1 MFNFTYHNPVRIFF
15 GKDQLK
21 KVDSQIPANAKIL
34 ITFGGGSAVKSGLL
48 DKVKSVLGSRNYIE
62 FGGIE
67 PNPHYKTLM
76 KAVDIVRNE
85 NIDFMLAVGGGSV
98 LDGTKFIS
106 LASHYEGNAS
116 ELLKM
121 GWGNITSKIIKK
133 VTPFGAILTLP
144 ATGSE
149 MNPGAVISHGN
160 GKFGVMY
167 ELLYPQ
173 FSVLDPTYTFT
184 LPKIQVAN
192 GIVDTFV
199 HTVEQYMTY
208 PVDARIQDRFAEGIL
223 QTLIEIAPK
232 NLNDPENYD
241 ARANLMWS
249 ATQALNGN
257 IGLGVPQDW
266 ATHAIGHE
274 LTALFGIDHGQTL
287 AIIYPALLE
296 VRKNNK
302 RAKLLQYAE
311 RVWQIENED
320 ENEKINQA
328 IQKTKDFFESLGIKT
343 RMSEYGITIQD
354 IPKIIENLQSHGVT
368 KLSETGDLT
377 LDVVEEIL
385 GKAF

>member
-15 GKDQLK
+15 GKDQIK
-21 KVDSQIPANAKIL
+21 KIDTQIPISAKIL
-34 ITFGGGSAVKSGLL
+34 ITYGGGSAVKSGLMEQ
-48 DKVKSVLGSRNYIE
+48 VKSILGNRNYIE

-67 PNPHYKTLM
+67 PNPRYETLM
-76 KAVDIVRNE
+76 KAVELVHSE

-106 LASHYEGNAS
+106 LVSHYEGNAVD
-116 ELLKM
+116 LLKM
-121 GWGNITSKIIKK
+121 GWGNITSKIINK
-133 VTPFGAILTLP
+133 VVPFGAILTLP

-149 MNPGAVISHGN
+149 MNPGAVISYEN

-184 LPKIQVAN
+184 LPIIQVAN

-223 QTLIEIAPK
+223 QTLIEIAPA
-232 NLNDPENYD
+232 NLNEPKNYD

-249 ATQALNGN
+249 ATMALNGN

-296 VRKNNK
+296 VRKTEK

-311 RVWQIENED
+311 RVWHIDNKD
-320 ENEKINQA
+320 ENKKMDLA
-328 IQKTKDFFESLGIKT
+328 ILKTRTFFESLGVQT
-343 RMSEYGITIQD
+343 RMSKYGITNSD
-354 IPKIIENLQSHGVT
+354 IPRIIENLNSHGIT

-377 LDVVEEIL
+377 LEIVEKIL
-385 GKAF
+385 KKAM